1 MRVFALPLV
10 VAYLS
15 IVGWADNGDSDGRRT
30 GGGVSPARWTRSIK
44 RRNLSPMKLKTI
56 NETIRRRRAA
66 AENVYLIGHQPVAL
80 RGDVAGSDICE
91 KKKSSLLVHVFA
103 FESCHLEAPKM
114 SGPCRMVL
122 NSESEKPDSRQEGFA
137 LGRGDLGAGNKLY
150 VRKFGIDSAPV
161 DGERVNSDM
170 DLRLGSSSIDV
181 VLSAIYDCDDPHSF
195 QCQESMCVSQGVI
208 CDGVDNCEDGTDEAG
223 WRCGPL
229 GHAKV
234 LTLFAFLI
242 LAVVILVPLFLVL
255 RWKRKKT
262 PKTSQHGISTS
273 SSTSSR

>member
-1 MRVFALPLV
+1 
-10 VAYLS
+10 
-15 IVGWADNGDSDGRRT
+15 
-30 GGGVSPARWTRSIK
+30 
-44 RRNLSPMKLKTI
+44 
-56 NETIRRRRAA
+56 
-66 AENVYLIGHQPVAL
+66 
-80 RGDVAGSDICE
+80 
-91 KKKSSLLVHVFA
+91 
-103 FESCHLEAPKM
+103 
-114 SGPCRMVL
+114 MVL

-137 LGRGDLGAGNKLY
+137 MGRGDLGAGNQLY

-161 DGERVNSDM
+161 DGERVNNDM
-170 DLRLGSSSIDV
+170 DLRLGSSIDV

-234 LTLFAFLI
+234 LTLFAFFI
-242 LAVVILVPLFLVL
+242 LAVVIFVPLFLVL